1 MRFSDIQRKEIIA
14 ASSGRFLGY
23 VEDAVVQKDTGYVE
37 AFVVAEPKKFMSFSG
52 AQKDA
57 LKIPIEDIIVV
68 GKGYNKK
75 TSTYEKMRLL

>member
-23 VEDAVVQKDTGYVE
+23 VEDAVVQKDTGYDE

-68 GKGYNKK
+68 GKDVILVKG
-75 TSTYEKMRLL
+75 LD

>member
-14 ASSGRFLGY
+14 ASSGRFL
-23 VEDAVVQKDTGYVE
+23 GYVE

-68 GKGYNKK
+68 GKDVILVKGLDWKIWLFIDK
-75 TSTYEKMRLL
+75 L